1 MDIYGTFSSENL
13 LSDFSKSA
21 FVHHLRHLNSDSVHG
36 NDVNKSFFV
45 FYYKLDGVINKHAS
59 IKTILEHK
67 VKQFNKAW
75 ISRAIRI
82 AICKEN
88 ELFYSGE
95 KVKYNL
101 QLIEIKSLLCPN
113 SARNYIII
121 SALNVNNIRHTWM
134 NINPLTNNIGKQKV
148 KMLFPLWDVLKMDNC
163 LETVLNFLMYLIII
177 FHL

>member
-1 MDIYGTFSSENL
+1 MDVYGTFSSENL

-21 FVHHLRHLNSDSVHG
+21 FVHHVEHLNSDSVHG

-45 FYYKLDGVINKHAS
+45 FYYKLDGVINKHAP

-88 ELFYSGE
+88 KLFYSGE

-101 QLIEIKSLLCPN
+101 QLYRDKI
-113 SARNYIII
+113 
-121 SALNVNNIRHTWM
+121 
-134 NINPLTNNIGKQKV
+134 LT
-148 KMLFPLWDVLKMDNC
+148 LFQLS
-163 LETVLNFLMYLIII
+163 
-177 FHL
+177 